1 VSKLQPNVRQFTDG
15 SAGDTPKS
23 PKSANLTSTEH
34 GTEVQ
39 PSAFF
44 CLTCSY
50 EVKGDTA
57 SHEAGYLHRDNLSRR
72 ALHLPIIGKFW
83 HCSTCGISTMRSRVD
98 AHVQAQTHIRK
109 QKEGNS
115 LYMLYL
121 KARLRRFQRDLFR
134 MITYAPAV
142 PYVQAGKASGSIKL
156 SSDADNS

>member
-1 VSKLQPNVRQFTDG
+1 
-15 SAGDTPKS
+15 
-23 PKSANLTSTEH
+23 
-34 GTEVQ
+34 
-39 PSAFF
+39 
-44 CLTCSY
+44 
-50 EVKGDTA
+50 
-57 SHEAGYLHRDNLSRR
+57 
-72 ALHLPIIGKFW
+72 
-83 HCSTCGISTMRSRVD
+83 MRSRVD